1 MTVGTWEGWKVE
13 RVIRGLTIGAAVSL
27 SVIPT
32 FRLSAQVGHDPGHSP
47 FHDVPRGLTL
57 RFETGYLG
65 GGRGTVPVGI
75 SGGST
80 FGLRLEAPLSRVL
93 TLSTGLAYGQT
104 NRRVVFPYDSAA
116 KRLRGPVD
124 CDIILADLG
133 FQIGLTGAKTF
144 HGFQP
149 YVGTGLGLAIGSK
162 VAGDTSGFQ
171 AGSKLSLTG
180 GLGLRWYPA
189 RRFSVQTEARA
200 VYWKITYPFSFR
212 EPAPDDG
219 SVLLNLTTPLSD
231 GVTHS
236 WLSIGVGWIF

>member
-1 MTVGTWEGWKVE
+1 MKQMLRCAAGFAAL
-13 RVIRGLTIGAAVSL
+13 LTAF
-27 SVIPT
+27 PPH
-32 FRLSAQVGHDPGHSP
+32 RLTAQLGHDPGHSP
-47 FHDVPRGLTL
+47 YRDIPRSLTL

-75 SGGST
+75 SGGPT

-104 NRRVVFPYDSAA
+104 KRTIAFPYDSAA

-124 CDIILADLG
+124 CDIVLADLG

-171 AGSKLSLTG
+171 AGSKLSLAG
-180 GLGLRWYPA
+180 GGGVRWYPA
-189 RRFSVQTEARA
+189 RRFSVQVEARA
-200 VYWKITYPFSFR
+200 LYWKITYPFSFR
-212 EPAPDDG
+212 EPAPDNG
-219 SVLLNLTTPLSD
+219 TALLGLTSPLSD